1 MQKIKIGFFGDSF
14 CAERTNHHS
23 LVYRYNTYMDLLLNH
38 YNADLANVGK
48 GGSSIY
54 DTVLLQLKPFID
66 TDTVPDICVF
76 VWTNSGRLFNRKV
89 RHINHTSALN
99 FKLGITNFFTRH
111 IWSAAKQYYE
121 QLYDHEQVELEYVA
135 MLNYID
141 NAILTQ
147 LPNKTKIIHL
157 WSFGTADWQNKKFN
171 PSSITYPYTWKTG
184 VEIRP
189 ALVSLSLYDNDIET
203 LSTDH
208 RCNHLDGKFK
218 NELLFSWIKQ
228 SIEESGQSLDYSA
241 VIDTLYD
248 KSLVKDHQAI

>member
-1 MQKIKIGFFGDSF
+1 MQKTKIGFFGDSF

-23 LVYRYNTYMDLLLNH
+23 LAYRYNTYMDLLLKH
-38 YNADLANVGK
+38 YDAELVNVGK

-66 TDTVPDICVF
+66 TNTVPDICVF

-89 RHINHTSALN
+89 RHINHTSALDY
-99 FKLGITNFFTRH
+99 KPGITTFFSRH

-121 QLYDHEQVELEYVA
+121 HLYDHEQVELEYVA

-141 NAILTQ
+141 NTILTQ
-147 LPNKTKIIHL
+147 LPSNTKIIHL

-228 SIEESGQSLDYSA
+228 SIEGPDQILDYSL

-248 KSLVKDHQAI
+248 KSQVTDPRAT